1 MSEPTGFV
9 LLAALLLPVF
19 GDYIPSV
26 FMLPSNGKSK
36 GIPLP
41 QNSFGM
47 IYETFLIDWCVVLVS
62 LLASALTRFIESWRL
77 PTTSLAALPCFCDPE
92 APVEPRCEF

>member
-26 FMLPSNGKSK
+26 FMLPSNG
-36 GIPLP
+36 
-41 QNSFGM
+41 NSFGM

-77 PTTSLAALPCFCDPE
+77 PTTPLAALPCFCDPE